1 MEGILSS
8 FRKKK
13 KVLRV
18 DPGPHDFT
26 LEKRKKYMDRIRI
39 GDTVDFYSIGECY
52 TLAELDRH
60 NTKIPATGVVV
71 AIPGH
76 RRFVTVELRRGV
88 RESVGFFD
96 IRRLNGVDNP
106 HFRKGGDCT
115 DATRA
120 SGKIIWQ

>member
-1 MEGILSS
+1 
-8 FRKKK
+8 
-13 KVLRV
+13 
-18 DPGPHDFT
+18 
-26 LEKRKKYMDRIRI
+26 MDRIRI

-115 DATRA
+115 DSTKA
-120 SGKIIWQ
+120 SGRIIWQ